1 MTFSFTDRA
10 SPREIAEA
18 TAMSG
23 HFHDVVVGASKV
35 LHGQALEAQDKA
47 ALRWAQELL
56 EMAASTDVLLA
67 MPSAQ
72 QLAGP
77 GNAAIALR
85 NAARPE
91 GGDPDETLDAL
102 RRGLA
107 NLIRGHRDDAV
118 LSAMDMLREVFSHV
132 SRLSLQAEVVAQR
145 EEGSEKPWAL
155 SATSSRS

>member
-1 MTFSFTDRA
+1 MKFPFTERT

-23 HFHDVVVGASKV
+23 HFHEVVIGASKV
-35 LHGQALEAQDKA
+35 LHGHALEAQDET
-47 ALRWAQELL
+47 ALRWAHELL
-56 EMAASTDVLLA
+56 EMAASTDVLLS

-77 GNAAIALR
+77 GNAAIAVR
-85 NAARPE
+85 NAARPD

-107 NLIRGHRDDAV
+107 KLGSGHRDDDV

-132 SRLSLQAEVVAQR
+132 SRLSLQAEVVAER
-145 EEGSEKPWAL
+145 EEVSEKPWAL
-155 SATSSRS
+155 SATNSRS